1 MPIKKERIQS
11 DVYSMDGLKALF
23 RESADLLNDNRQRG
37 LNILVTVKS
46 KEKSHPQLKYLCG
59 VVYPAI
65 QRRWQEDGNDHS
77 IDYIDLFFK
86 DKCLCEYRDGRKCI
100 LLKRNTT
107 QLQMM
112 NYIEQVRQWSL
123 DELGLYIEPA
133 PIVV

>member
-11 DVYSMDGLKALF
+11 DVYSIDGLKALF

-37 LNILVTVKS
+37 LNILVTVNS
-46 KEKSHPQLKYLCG
+46 KEKSHPQLKYLFG

-86 DKCLCEYRDGRKCI
+86 DKFLCEYRDGRKCI

-112 NYIEQVRQWSL
+112 NYI
-123 DELGLYIEPA
+123 
-133 PIVV
+133 

>member
-11 DVYSMDGLKALF
+11 DVYSIDGLKALF

-46 KEKSHPQLKYLCG
+46 KAKSHPQLKYLFG

-86 DKCLCEYRDGRKCI
+86 DKFLCEYRDGRKCI